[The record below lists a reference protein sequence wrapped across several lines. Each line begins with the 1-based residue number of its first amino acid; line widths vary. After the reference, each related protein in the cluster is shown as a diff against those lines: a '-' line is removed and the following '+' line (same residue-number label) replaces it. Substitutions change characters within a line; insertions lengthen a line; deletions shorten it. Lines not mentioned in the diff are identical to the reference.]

1 MKTID
6 FATISLQD
14 ALDFAILIEEEAAE
28 RYQELVD
35 QMEAHHTAGAAS
47 FFRFMV
53 ENETKHGN
61 ELSARRRSL
70 FGDAP
75 RNVDRSEIWEVEAPG
90 YEKGRAFM
98 SAGQAL
104 QVALESEQ
112 KAHDFFVAAI
122 PHIGDAS
129 ARAVRGTPE
138 RGTRAPETREARD
151 GETPGRSGRRHGRLR
166 RRTGRPVAAG
176 PLGIHRRGAKVLFAV
191 TSVFRHA

>member
-61 ELSARRRSL
+61 DLSARRRSL
-70 FGDAP
+70 FGEAP
-75 RNVDRSEIWEVEAPG
+75 SNVDRSEIWEVEAPG

-122 PHIGDAS
+122 PHIGDAR
-129 ARAVRGTPE
+129 ARELFEELRNEELEHQKLVKLEMAKLPEEAAVDMDDYVDE
-138 RGTRAPETREARD
+138 
-151 GETPGRSGRRHGRLR
+151 
-166 RRTGRPVAAG
+166 PVG
-176 PLGIHRRGAKVLFAV
+176 Q
-191 TSVFRHA
+191 